1 MSLEAAIA
9 ALYHD
14 ADVWA
19 DVSTVTGKASS
30 AAAGL
35 TLTEG
40 ALSWAGVPT
49 GLRDTYEEIRAKAQ
63 RLLGEGTT
71 NISDLAATLRT
82 VAKAYETSDENAAR
96 RFDNE
101 WEPVR

>member
-1 MSLEAAIA
+1 MSLEAAIG

-14 ADVWA
+14 ADSWA
-19 DVSTVTGKASS
+19 DVSTVTGKAAG

-40 ALSWAGVPT
+40 ALSWASIPT
-49 GLRDTYEEIRAKAQ
+49 GLSSTYEEIRAKAQ
-63 RLLGEGTT
+63 RLLTEGAT
-71 NISDLAATLRT
+71 NMSDMAATLRT
-82 VAKAYETSDENAAR
+82 VAKAYETSDANASR